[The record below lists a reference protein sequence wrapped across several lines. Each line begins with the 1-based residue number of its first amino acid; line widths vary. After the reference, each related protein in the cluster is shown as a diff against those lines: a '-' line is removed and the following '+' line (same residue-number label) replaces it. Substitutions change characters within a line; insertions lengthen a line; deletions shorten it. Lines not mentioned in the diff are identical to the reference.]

1 MRGHMKV
8 NAIGIGVEHARPRMW
23 ARSRSLVTKVIFECC
38 VDVTRV
44 NSPPPG
50 DSTYHWYRAI
60 LIDPSRSSHL
70 PAVTMPTLF
79 LWPKGAGNVSRETA
93 VANANYVTG
102 PYRFEVLENA
112 RNFALQLEPERI
124 TELLVEHLA
133 QHD

>member
-1 MRGHMKV
+1 MDLP
-8 NAIGIGVEHARPRMW
+8 AAETDPY
-23 ARSRSLVTKVIFECC
+23 
-38 VDVTRV
+38 RV
-44 NSPPPG
+44 AFGN
-50 DSTYHWYRAI
+50 DEALRAVYHWYRAI
-60 LIDPSRSSHL
+60 LIDPSSSSHL